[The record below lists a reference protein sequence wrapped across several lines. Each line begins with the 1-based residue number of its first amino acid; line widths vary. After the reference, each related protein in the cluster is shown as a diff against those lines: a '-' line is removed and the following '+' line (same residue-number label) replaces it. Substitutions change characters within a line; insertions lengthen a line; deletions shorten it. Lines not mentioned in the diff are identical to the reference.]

1 MDRIKEHKLSLRNLF
16 KLLISLNIVLLF
28 FTVASAQEVTEGEL
42 QRALEIRDRL
52 LKNGFLEPENQ
63 LPLPHLN
70 AQFLLEDAWY
80 TQKKLNS
87 ATFSSRASHFSPD
100 GKRFYILGRGERN
113 IVEYRLDEPWEIN
126 TAAYV
131 RELDIYDEV
140 SQTEDRPTAPHG
152 MYLRNDGEKLWVLNR
167 TEIWQYSL
175 SDPWN
180 ITSAEPEARQDLIDN
195 VVRGHD
201 FEFKPDGSVLYVDD
215 RILGVIFQ
223 YQLSDEWDVT
233 TIDLDYVLDI
243 SDQQEAVRGIN
254 IRENG
259 KKMFL
264 MDTNRQ
270 EVLEYNISSPYDLRT
285 ASYSGAFS
293 VASESSSPEGL
304 FVKPDSRIFYVT
316 ANFDDQVHQYKI
328 SEIDTQES
336 SVNVASEK
344 VDADRNDY
352 SEIEVFI
359 RDSDGDE
366 FPGVKVELSFD
377 SGSPILQEINDI
389 TDKDGRARFRLRSE
403 VAQIVQV
410 KIVAERNGEEFE
422 LPDQPV
428 VRFVPPSPVALS
440 ATDEETTRFTA
451 NWELVEIASSYLID
465 VAEDMEFENI
475 VQGYD
480 EFDVGN
486 VTNYT
491 VENLSPGK
499 SYYYRIVA
507 LSNGIKGNGS
517 QIQEVELYPETPVA
531 NAARNISATNFT
543 AAWSDAEGAQSYL
556 LDVSGDENFSNI
568 IESYNSI
575 NVGDVTESSIRNL
588 IPGTTYYFRVRSN
601 SGSRVSDSSNT
612 ISVST
617 QEIDFNNSRID
628 LDQLRILANGQ
639 QSNSISIRI
648 VSPEGEPID
657 GEKIMITPESGSSV
671 IKIIQDVTDEDGTA
685 HFEVTNTAAEIV
697 NYQVYVSNDIELGR
711 FSVEFLQGSN
721 ELQLGSN
728 FPNPFSDITYIPLNV
743 PGSTDIQLVLINSF
757 GRVVRTIVDE
767 RLNEG
772 YYEFSIDLSGLASG
786 TYFYSLI
793 TNQKKD
799 TRKMMYIK

>member
-63 LPLPHLN
+63 LPLPQLN

-113 IVEYRLDEPWEIN
+113 IVEYELDEPWEIN

-336 SVNVASEK
+336 SVDVASEK
-344 VDADRNDY
+344 VDADRNNY

-639 QSNSISIRI
+639 QSNNISIRI